1 MTCEIL
7 TGPRKGKIE
16 GLFKMDLSPADSAHK
31 KARYTRTQFPVRP
44 AYALTINKVRNA
56 KRDYSDQSNY
66 RVRVRHLIESASS

>member
-44 AYALTINKVRNA
+44 AYALTINKVRNG
-56 KRDYSDQSNY
+56 KRNYSDQSNY
-66 RVRVRHLIESASS
+66 RVKDRLLNGSESS